1 MPGDRTEQ
9 ATPHHRQKAT
19 EKGDRAHSRDLMA
32 AAGMLGGVFAL
43 GSVAAKWIGAWGSA
57 YRACLALGEPGF
69 WERTRPV
76 DAAIALR
83 GVALRGLSPLGM
95 VFAASLAA
103 AVVAGVA
110 QGGGWTLNA
119 SALSPKPERLNPV
132 ENAKNIF
139 SLRGVV
145 RLGKSLVPIVALGF
159 CAEHAIA
166 AQAALPPL
174 SIERYPDTF
183 AWLYTL
189 LLDGA
194 WIFLGWAG
202 IDYLMEWRSR
212 ETRLRMSKQEMRD
225 EFKETE
231 GNPQVKARIRGL
243 RRQMRRRQM
252 KADMARA
259 TVVITNPTHYAVE
272 LSFDFDTMEPPRVV
286 AKGRDLLAA
295 QIREEAQWAGVPMVE
310 NPPLARSL
318 YRQVETGQAIPYELY
333 AAVAAILAWLYRRQV
348 EDRLR
353 REQAD
358 AGARGGAGA
367 RGRGAGTG
375 SGANEAK
382 RNVMR
387 GQP

>member
-1 MPGDRTEQ
+1 
-9 ATPHHRQKAT
+9 
-19 EKGDRAHSRDLMA
+19 
-32 AAGMLGGVFAL
+32 
-43 GSVAAKWIGAWGSA
+43 
-57 YRACLALGEPGF
+57 
-69 WERTRPV
+69 
-76 DAAIALR
+76 
-83 GVALRGLSPLGM
+83 
-95 VFAASLAA
+95 
-103 AVVAGVA
+103 
-110 QGGGWTLNA
+110 
-119 SALSPKPERLNPV
+119 
-132 ENAKNIF
+132 
-139 SLRGVV
+139 
-145 RLGKSLVPIVALGF
+145 
-159 CAEHAIA
+159 
-166 AQAALPPL
+166 
-174 SIERYPDTF
+174 
-183 AWLYTL
+183 
-189 LLDGA
+189 
-194 WIFLGWAG
+194 
-202 IDYLMEWRSR
+202 
-212 ETRLRMSKQEMRD
+212 MRD

-259 TVVITNPTHYAVE
+259 TVVITNPTHYAVA
-272 LSFDFDTMEPPRVV
+272 LNFDFDSMEPPRVV

-367 RGRGAGTG
+367 RGRGAGTE

-387 GQP
+387 GQPWAREQ